1 MILKRSWPLLLAALV
16 AAAGCGSKRTEIG
29 SLLNNPD
36 RYMDKDVN
44 IAGDVTRVLSIP
56 GLEGL
61 ASASA
66 YQVDDGT
73 GRIWVVTRGY
83 PRQKGDKVGVK
94 GRLQG
99 GLELAGERLLIHLRE
114 IKHKVK

>member
-1 MILKRSWPLLLAALV
+1 MIPKRLWPLFLLALLV
-16 AAAGCGSKRTEIG
+16 AAGCGSKRTEIG
-29 SLLNNPD
+29 SLLNDPE
-36 RYMDKDVN
+36 RYTDKDVN
-44 IAGDVTRVLSIP
+44 IAGQVTRVLSIH
-56 GLEGL
+56 GLQGL
-61 ASASA
+61 VSAAA

-83 PRQKGDKVGVK
+83 PPREGDKVGVK

-99 GLELAGERLLIHLRE
+99 GIELAGERLLIHLRE